1 MRGNCNCRC
10 SGMNC
15 AVNVKR
21 LNSLPGPKKSVK
33 LWHTVWRDL
42 KSVSSR
48 KASKLRAEHLRTG
61 NFPAEEAPLQ
71 NIEQRVVSAIG
82 LDYVEGNVH
91 CPNSCVEEDENIER
105 LEMDDEDPLYQI
117 PQTLTL
123 RDTIFANEERLKEK
137 FPSIVDEEHLTLQDV
152 EEAVLDYPDAVI
164 TVAAAVAV
172 EADSETRS
180 LPVSTKRKPNPKKR
194 TAELGVRK
202 STITCPT
209 TDAASSNRKN
219 RQCISVQLENAR
231 EQFTNIAQSN
241 ASALK
246 IIAESIERLATVEE
260 RRAAI
265 EERRARSEEMS
276 LQLLKNISEYIK
288 YFCEK

>member
-1 MRGNCNCRC
+1 MVMVVMIVIC
-10 SGMNC
+10 S
-15 AVNVKR
+15 
-21 LNSLPGPKKSVK
+21 
-33 LWHTVWRDL
+33 
-42 KSVSSR
+42 SS
-48 KASKLRAEHLRTG
+48 
-61 NFPAEEAPLQ
+61 
-71 NIEQRVVSAIG
+71 
-82 LDYVEGNVH
+82 
-91 CPNSCVEEDENIER
+91 
-105 LEMDDEDPLYQI
+105 
-117 PQTLTL
+117 
-123 RDTIFANEERLKEK
+123 
-137 FPSIVDEEHLTLQDV
+137 EEHLTLQDV
-152 EEAVLDYPDAVI
+152 EEAVLDYPDAVT

-172 EADSETRS
+172 EADSETRRS

-202 STITCPT
+202 SIITCPT